1 MKGWAIVG
9 AIILSCTLA
18 WGFPVL
24 PLVSTPDYPAYLA
37 TIPQLLGEAEA
48 RIWVALSDCRRYPGG
63 DTDPLLSALVD
74 AAGRGVGV
82 RVLLE
87 RREEKPLGEQLAAF
101 SYLDQAGVEVA
112 WDDPGVT
119 LHSKLLLID
128 DWTVVGSTHWTKS
141 ALQFSVQVDLAIRSP
156 ALAGLAKEFLDW
168 LWSGELA
175 GVEAELPLEG
185 WPAGAVL
192 PLFDLPEAGI
202 HTKVLPRLLSR
213 AQTTVDLVMYR
224 LAYYPQY
231 PDSPSNALVDGL
243 VSALRRGVRVRVLLE
258 GGEDF
263 PDLAES
269 NRLTASYLSLYGA
282 EVRLDPPGLT
292 THAKCMVIDGRDVA
306 VSSANW
312 SYYSLAKNVEAGVAF
327 LDAPALAARLLTAFD
342 ALWKGA
348 TSP

>member
-1 MKGWAIVG
+1 MSGWAIVA
-9 AIILSCTLA
+9 AILLSSALSL
-18 WGFPVL
+18 GFPVL
-24 PLVSTPDYPAYLA
+24 PLVSTPDCPAYLG
-37 TIPQLLGEAEA
+37 TIPQLLEEAEE
-48 RIWVALSDCRRYPGG
+48 RIWVALSDCRRYPEG

-87 RREEKPLGEQLAAF
+87 RREDNPLEEQLAAF
-101 SYLDQAGVEVA
+101 SYLDQPGIEVA
-112 WDDPGVT
+112 WDDPEIT

-156 ALAGLAKEFLDW
+156 TLAELMAEFFHW
-168 LWSGELA
+168 LWPGEPA
-175 GVEAELPLEG
+175 GVEVELPLED
-185 WPAGAVL
+185 WPTGAVL

-202 HTKVLPRLLSR
+202 HARVLPRLLAR
-213 AQTTVDLVMYR
+213 AQAPIDLIMYK

-263 PDLAES
+263 PALAES
-269 NRLTASYLSLYGA
+269 NRLTAAYLSLYGA
-282 EVRLDPPGLT
+282 EVRWDPPGLT
-292 THAKCMVIDGRDVA
+292 THAKCVVIDSRDVV

-327 LDAPALAARLLTAFD
+327 LDAPALATPLLQAFA
-342 ALWKGA
+342 ALWSSA
-348 TSP
+348 NPL